1 MRCELMEE
9 TDFNDLIKDILSCVG
24 ENEWIE
30 FKVNNSNPQEIGEY
44 ISSLSNSSCLHKKKY
59 GYVVYG
65 IEDKTKNVVGTKFNP
80 KIKKGNEELE
90 NWLSHILSP
99 RIDFE
104 IIEGSYENQRI
115 VVFKIDSARTS
126 PIKFRG
132 VSYIRVGSYKKKLS
146 EHPEKERKL
155 WEILNHQIF
164 EDEIA
169 LDCVSEGKLL
179 ELLDYP
185 NYFSLIKLKLPDNRE
200 AIINKF
206 LEESLIVKREGKL
219 AITNLG
225 AILFAKNLNDFPR
238 LSRKKARIIFY
249 DGSSRINAI
258 KEKEQNKGYALGFEE
273 LIDYILD
280 QLPANE
286 IIERA
291 FRKKIEIYPEIAIRE
306 LLANILIHQD
316 FSERGTGPIIEFFQN
331 RVEFTN
337 PGKPLINT
345 TRFIDHAP
353 QSRNES
359 LASFMRRINICEE
372 RGSGIDKVIHSVE
385 FSQLPAPEFIAEGN
399 FMKVI
404 LYAHRE
410 FKDMT
415 REDRIRACYQH
426 CSLKYVSRE
435 FMTNKTLR
443 ERFRIDEKNYPMVS
457 RVIKD
462 TIDANLIKQDDSK
475 RYVPFWA

>member
-1 MRCELMEE
+1 MMEDA
-9 TDFNDLIKDILSCVG
+9 DFNDLIKDLLSYVD

-44 ISSLSNSSCLHKKKY
+44 ISALSNSSCLHKKKF

-65 IEDKTKNVVGTKFNP
+65 IENKTKNVVGTKFNP
-80 KIKKGNEELE
+80 KRKKGNEELE
-90 NWLSHILSP
+90 NWLSHSLRP

-104 IIEGSYENQRI
+104 IIEGLYEGQRI

-126 PIKFRG
+126 PVKFRG
-132 VSYIRVGSYKKKLS
+132 VPYIRVGSYKKKLS

-155 WEILNHQIF
+155 WSILNHQIF
-164 EDEIA
+164 EEEIA
-169 LDCVSEGKLL
+169 LDRVSEAKLL

-185 NYFSLIKLKLPDNRE
+185 NYFSLMKRKLPENRE

-206 LEESLIVKREGKL
+206 LEEGLIVKREGKL

-225 AILFAKNLNDFPR
+225 AILFAKNLNDFPK

-258 KEKEQNKGYALGFEE
+258 KEKEQNKGYAIGFEE

-286 IIERA
+286 IIEKA

-353 QSRNES
+353 QSRNEG

-404 LYAHRE
+404 LYAHRK

-415 REDRIRACYQH
+415 KDDRIRACYQH

-443 ERFRIDEKNYPMVS
+443 ERFKINEKNYPMVS

-462 TIDANLIKQDDSK
+462 TIDANLIKQDESK